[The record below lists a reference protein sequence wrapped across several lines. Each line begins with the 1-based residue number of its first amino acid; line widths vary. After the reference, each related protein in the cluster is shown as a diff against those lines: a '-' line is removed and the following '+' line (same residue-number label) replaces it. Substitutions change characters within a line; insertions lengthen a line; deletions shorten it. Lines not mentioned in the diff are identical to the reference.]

1 MESLEAG
8 NLAHIDVT
16 EEYVDYIIITNSPG
30 ELSAWVK
37 PVGRLLKEK
46 RPNSRVIILLV
57 PCFYS
62 TGREKEIAQKF
73 SFADIVLEPKD
84 FIRLA
89 LGLKA
94 GNFRPAKK
102 GVVVS
107 LGGDPWHGALISKRF
122 KYPAVIYTMKQ
133 FETAKNFKHIFVI
146 HELLKHHI
154 LKHNNL
160 IDARVEIV
168 GDLMQDSVQPEMT
181 PSETR
186 KKWNLQSGSQL
197 ITLFPGSRLS
207 HVEESL
213 PVFLKV
219 CEQIRETNPK
229 SRFVICLSPFVK
241 LEDVEKFIQKRKR
254 YLIEGTWGELKDNCI
269 TTVQGVKV
277 DISQQYRYDLISI
290 SDLVITIPG
299 TNTAEIASLG
309 KPMIIAFTWKAKVPS
324 GGVGFFVNSI
334 PLTGMLKKAVMN
346 YTYRNVKF
354 KGLPNALAGR
364 EITPEVVVD
373 RSAGQITAVA
383 KALLSDDKRRADIS
397 VELLKIMGGGG
408 AAQKIAD
415 KIIQIGE
422 E

>member
-1 MESLEAG
+1 MESLQKHNSG
-8 NLAHIDVT
+8 HLDI
-16 EEYVDYIIITNSPG
+16 DYIDYVIITNSPG

-37 PVGRLLKEK
+37 PVGKLLKEK

-62 TGREKEIAQKF
+62 TGREREIAQKF
-73 SFADIVLEPKD
+73 SFADTVLGPKD
-84 FIRLA
+84 FIKMA
-89 LGLKA
+89 FGLKA
-94 GNFRPAKK
+94 GNFKPAKK
-102 GVVVS
+102 GVVIS
-107 LGGDPWHGALISKRF
+107 LGGDPWHAALISKKF

-133 FETAKNFKHIFVI
+133 FETASHFKHTFVI

-154 LKHNNL
+154 LRRNNL
-160 IDARVEIV
+160 VDSRVEVV

-181 PSETR
+181 PQETR
-186 KKWNLQSGSQL
+186 KKWNLQTGSQL
-197 ITLFPGSRLS
+197 ITLFPGSRLP

-219 CEQIRETNPK
+219 CEQIRESNPK
-229 SRFVICLSPFVK
+229 SRFIVCLSPFVK
-241 LEDVEKFIQKRKR
+241 LEDVKKFIKKRKH

-269 TTVQGVKV
+269 TTEKGVKV
-277 DISQQYRYDLISI
+277 DIAQQYRYDLISI

-309 KPMIIAFTWKAKVPS
+309 KPMIVAFTWKAKIPS
-324 GGVGFFVNSI
+324 GGLGFFVNAI
-334 PLTGMLKKAVMN
+334 PLTGILKKAVMS

-354 KGLPNALAGR
+354 KGLPNALAGK

-373 RSAGQITAVA
+373 ESAEQITSVA
-383 KALLSDDKRRADIS
+383 KTLLSDEKLRSDIS

-408 AAQKIAD
+408 AALKIAD
-415 KIIQIGE
+415 KIIQIGDE
-422 E
+422 